1 MSRPSERIAERLFL
15 ASAVLSVTIT
25 VLIFGF
31 MFVLGL
37 PLMKG
42 GHFFALLTQPWSP
55 SHGLYGIYPMLVG
68 TMAMTSLSVFFAF
81 PISLGCACLISVLEV
96 KTFGRFLRRVVQ
108 VMTGVPTVIYGF
120 VGVFLL
126 LPTIREAFEYGSGM
140 CILSAS
146 LMLAILISPTMILF
160 FTDSFERVPVSYCE
174 AVDALGGRPVQKFIY
189 VILPLAWRGVLTGVL
204 LGTGRALGDTLI
216 ALMIAGNAVQVPGS
230 VLDSARALT
239 SHIALVIAADYDSM
253 EFKSIFA
260 CGITLYVLTTI
271 VVLVVRYLVSIHK
284 WPFFR

>member
-1 MSRPSERIAERLFL
+1 MRQVGERIAEKLFL
-15 ASAVLSVTIT
+15 VSAALSVIVT
-25 VLIFGF
+25 VVIFAF

-37 PLMKG
+37 PLIKG
-42 GHFFALLTQPWSP
+42 GCFFDLLSEPWSP
-55 SHGLYGIYPMLVG
+55 SHGLYGIYPMMVG
-68 TMAMTSLSVFFAF
+68 TMAMASLSVLFAF

-96 KTFGRFLRRVVQ
+96 RIFGRFLRRVVQ
-108 VMTGVPTVIYGF
+108 LMTGVPTVIYGF

-126 LPTIREAFEYGSGM
+126 VPVIRELFQSGSGM

-160 FTDSFERVPVSYCE
+160 FSDSFERVPRSYCY
-174 AVDALGGRPVQKFIY
+174 AVDALGGSPVQKFVY
-189 VILPLAWRGVLTGVL
+189 VILPCAWRGVLTGFI
-204 LGTGRALGDTLI
+204 LGVGRALGDTLI
-216 ALMIAGNAVQVPGS
+216 ALMIAGNAIQVPGC

-260 CGITLYVLTTI
+260 CGIALYILTTI
-271 VVLVVRYLVSIHK
+271 VVLVVRSLGSMQ
-284 WPFFR
+284 RRQG